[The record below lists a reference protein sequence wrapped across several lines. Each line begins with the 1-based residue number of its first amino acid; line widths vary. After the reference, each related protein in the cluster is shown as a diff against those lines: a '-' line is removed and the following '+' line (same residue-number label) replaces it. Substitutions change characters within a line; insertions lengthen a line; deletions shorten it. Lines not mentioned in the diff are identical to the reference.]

1 MNSRPPIRIRISKKR
16 KEFDGEYSFTDKDG
30 GDNVKDSK
38 PQRDP
43 NYNVHRKV
51 LDLGI
56 QAGRKMIEFASQTYY
71 NRMVNNFFKY
81 DAGTVI
87 DEYKTIEEEL

>member
-1 MNSRPPIRIRISKKR
+1 MRISKKR
-16 KEFDGEYSFTDKDG
+16 KEFDGEFNFTDKDG

-43 NYNVHRKV
+43 NYNVQRKV

-56 QAGRKMIEFASQTYY
+56 QAGRRMAQFASQTYY

-81 DAGTVI
+81 DASTVM
-87 DEYKTIEEEL
+87 DEYTRIN